1 MASVGPT
8 SARRTVGA
16 FDVRYFIAVALGLIG
31 IFLLI
36 VAAVADPELDKTGGI
51 HANLWTGIALVAA
64 AIVFA
69 VWARLRPMYVD
80 ASAPA
85 EAPPQTV
92 GAPEPE
98 LYARDDDTPGG
109 RAGPGR

>member
-1 MASVGPT
+1 MASVDPT

-16 FDVRYFIAVALGLIG
+16 FDVRYFIALALGLIG
-31 IFLLI
+31 LFLVI
-36 VAAVADPELDKTGGI
+36 VGLVADPELEKTGGI
-51 HANLWTGIALVAA
+51 HANLWTGVALIVAA
-64 AIVFA
+64 AVFA
-69 VWARLRPMYVD
+69 VWARLRPLYVD

-98 LYARDDDTPGG
+98 LIVHDDDTRDG